1 MKKTIFLVARVVVT
15 AALLL
20 WVFSQAH
27 WHDYVQL
34 DEAGKVTCS
43 VLEVHE
49 GASGQSDRLLV
60 STGHLW
66 WKKTPWEVSADQCW
80 PSDRS
85 LVLDNAKAPC
95 ECKPHPRYGQVRF
108 DGMGT
113 LFKNMNPW
121 LMIAACACY
130 LVMLLIMGVRFW
142 FLLGI
147 QDIHI
152 GLWEAM
158 RLTFLGYLYSN
169 AIPGTVGG
177 DVIKAWYVAKHTP
190 RKAAVVVSI
199 FVDRMLGMTELTFLA
214 TVMVVVV
221 MAGGLPCANLHQAQF
236 VVVVL
241 VGILIGGFLFVLSAP
256 FRRMLHLDKI
266 YQRWSFAHHIAA
278 MGEAAQL
285 YRHRLGAL
293 VKAIGI
299 TFGGHIIWITGIAL
313 IGMSL
318 HVHTEIYNYL
328 LKTPL
333 IYILAAGIPTPG
345 GVGGVEALYK
355 VAFQDVNNVS
365 QIVALAV
372 LARMM
377 TIFCGLPGAI
387 VAITGPKLPKSAAMQ
402 SELGLTDEPARNKVQ

>member
-1 MKKTIFLVARVVVT
+1 MAKAKKTIFLAAKILVT
-15 AALLL
+15 GALLL

-27 WHDYVQL
+27 WHDYVQR
-34 DEAGKVTCS
+34 DDAGKETYS
-43 VLEVHE
+43 VLETHE
-49 GASGQSDRLLV
+49 GASGQADRLMV

-85 LVLDNAKAPC
+85 LVVGEARNPA
-95 ECKPHPRYGQVRF
+95 ECKPHPRYAQVRF
-108 DGMGT
+108 EGMAT
-113 LFKNMNPW
+113 LFKNMNLW
-121 LMIAACACY
+121 LMLGAFACY
-130 LVMLLIMGVRFW
+130 MVMLLIMGVRFW

-147 QDIHI
+147 QDIRI

-199 FVDRMLGMTELTFLA
+199 FVDRMMGLTELTLLA
-214 TVMVVVV
+214 TIMVI
-221 MAGGLPCANLHQAQF
+221 
-236 VVVVL
+236 VVL
-241 VGILIGGFLFVLSAP
+241 VWRLPCENLHSAEIAVAALVVILIGGFLFVLSGR
-256 FRRMLHLDKI
+256 FRRMLRLDKI
-266 YQRWSFAHHIAA
+266 YQRWSFGHHIAA

-285 YRHRLGAL
+285 YRHRIGAL
-293 VKAIGI
+293 VKAVGV
-299 TFGGHIIWITGIAL
+299 TFGAHIIWITGIAL

-318 HVHTEIYNYL
+318 NIDTKIYNYFL
-328 LKTPL
+328 NTPL

-345 GVGGVEALYK
+345 GVGGVEALYR
-355 VAFQDVNNVS
+355 VAFHDVSNVS

-402 SELGLTDEPARNKVQ
+402 TELEEAVESRE

>member
-1 MKKTIFLVARVVVT
+1 MAKAKKIIFLAAKVLVT
-15 AALLL
+15 VALLL
-20 WVFSQAH
+20 WVFGQAH
-27 WHDYVQL
+27 WHDYVQR
-34 DEAGKVTCS
+34 DEAGKETYS
-43 VLEVHE
+43 VLEVHK
-49 GASGQSDRLLV
+49 GASGQADRLTV

-66 WKKTPWEVSADQCW
+66 WKKTPWELPADQCW

-85 LVLDNAKAPC
+85 LVLDNAKIPAQ
-95 ECKPHPRYGQVRF
+95 CKPHPNYTQVRF
-108 DGMGT
+108 DGMAT

-121 LMIAACACY
+121 LMLAACACY
-130 LVMLLIMGVRFW
+130 LVMLLILGVRFW
-142 FLLGI
+142 FLLRI
-147 QDIHI
+147 QDIRI
-152 GLWEAM
+152 SLWEAM

-199 FVDRMLGMTELTFLA
+199 FVDRMMGLTELTLLA
-214 TVMVVVV
+214 TIMVIVVL
-221 MAGGLPCANLHQAQF
+221 AWRLPCENLRSAEIAVAAL
-236 VVVVL
+236 VVIL
-241 VGILIGGFLFVLSAP
+241 VGGFLFVLSAR
-256 FRRMLHLDKI
+256 FRRVLRLDKI
-266 YQRWSFAHHIAA
+266 YQRWSFGHHIAA

-285 YRHRLGAL
+285 YRHRIGAL
-293 VKAIGI
+293 VKAVAV
-299 TFGGHIIWITGIAL
+299 TFGAHIIWITGIAL

-318 HVHTEIYNYL
+318 NIDTKVYNYFL
-328 LKTPL
+328 NTPL

-345 GVGGVEALYK
+345 GVGGVEALYR
-355 VAFQDVNNVS
+355 VAFHDVSNVS

-402 SELGLTDEPARNKVQ
+402 TELEQAVEHKA

>member
-1 MKKTIFLVARVVVT
+1 MAKAKKIIFAAAKVLVT

-27 WHDYVQL
+27 WHDYVQR
-34 DEAGKVTCS
+34 DESGKETFS
-43 VLEVHE
+43 VLEVHPGGLG
-49 GASGQSDRLLV
+49 GADRLQV

-66 WKKTPWEVSADQCW
+66 WKKTPWEVSADQFW

-85 LVLDNAKAPC
+85 LVVVDKDGKTVGC
-95 ECKPHPRYGQVRF
+95 QPHSQYQQVRF
-108 DGMGT
+108 DGMASS
-113 LFKNMNPW
+113 FRNMNPW
-121 LMIAACACY
+121 LMLLACACY

-152 GLWEAM
+152 GLWESM

-190 RKAAVVVSI
+190 RKGAVVVSI
-199 FVDRMLGMTELTFLA
+199 FVDRMLGMTELTMLA
-214 TVMVVVV
+214 TVMVIAV
-221 MAGGLPCANLHQAQF
+221 MAGGLPRPTNFFQAQF

-241 VGILIGGFLFVLSAP
+241 VAILIGGFLFVLSAR
-256 FRRMLHLDKI
+256 FRRMLRLEKI

-285 YRHRLGAL
+285 YRHRIGAL
-293 VKAIGI
+293 IKAIGI
-299 TFGGHIIWITGIAL
+299 TFGGHIIWITGIAM

-318 HVHTEIYNYL
+318 HIHTAIYNYF

-355 VAFQDVNNVS
+355 VAFLDVTNVS
-365 QIVALAV
+365 EVVALAV

-402 SELGLTDEPARNKVQ
+402 TELGLTEKP